1 MQPAAAQVRLA
12 LARFGSS
19 GQQSRLQPHLRP
31 AWPLGQTHRQLIRG
45 VLEQRAVSQQG
56 SWLHD
61 LDE

>member
-1 MQPAAAQVRLA
+1 VRLA

-31 AWPLGQTHRQLIRG
+31 TWPLGQTHRQLIRG
-45 VLEQRAVSQQG
+45 VLEQKAVSQQG
-56 SWLHD
+56 SWIHD